1 MSHAD
6 SFEFAPLR
14 VVRSASCNAQ
24 RALRNAVHLGRRDC
38 CRLALAVDHFCAPDA
53 LGTNKLQPR
62 GSYADCDDVTRT
74 FRPQ

>member
-24 RALRNAVHLGRRDC
+24 RALRNAVHLGRSDC
-38 CRLALAVDHFCAPDA
+38 CRLALAVGPFCAPDA
-53 LGTNKLQPR
+53 LGTKNCSPR
-62 GSYADCDDVTRT
+62 DHMQTMT
-74 FRPQ
+74 M